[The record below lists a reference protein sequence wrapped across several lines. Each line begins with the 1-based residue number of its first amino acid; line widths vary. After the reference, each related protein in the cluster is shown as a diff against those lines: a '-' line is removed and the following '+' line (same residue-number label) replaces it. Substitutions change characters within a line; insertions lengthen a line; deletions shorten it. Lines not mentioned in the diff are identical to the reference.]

1 MTEEI
6 MQMEAHGMAMI
17 LVAVDLVVALEEVL
31 VVAPV
36 MVSVVVLVPPQ
47 SVDAEQ
53 HVLVDADTHVPAEH
67 AEKSAKEIN
76 QRLILPV
83 AEKRTAVGGVMQI
96 AQISVLTAVVV
107 ATLVALAD
115 AWDILHVMEAIVL
128 DAAANAEMKQ
138 RAVQIPEAKIVLIA
152 VMNVL

>member
-1 MTEEI
+1 MIEEI
-6 MQMEAHGMAMI
+6 TQMEAHGMEMI

-67 AEKSAKEIN
+67 AEKNAKEIN
-76 QRLILPV
+76 QQPILLVVEP
-83 AEKRTAVGGVMQI
+83 KTAVGGVMQI

-115 AWDILHVMEAIVL
+115 V
-128 DAAANAEMKQ
+128 
-138 RAVQIPEAKIVLIA
+138 
-152 VMNVL
+152 

>member
-1 MTEEI
+1 

-67 AEKSAKEIN
+67 AEKNAKEIN